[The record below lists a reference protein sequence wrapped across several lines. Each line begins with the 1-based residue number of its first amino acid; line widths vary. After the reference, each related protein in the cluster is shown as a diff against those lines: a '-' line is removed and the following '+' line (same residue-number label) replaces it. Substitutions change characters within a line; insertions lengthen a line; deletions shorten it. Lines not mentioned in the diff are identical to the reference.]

1 VTLAN
6 GSADAIRFDARVEV
20 VEFLGDEQI
29 AHAAVNGTEVV
40 AKLPV
45 EERLVAEGVTTFAV
59 PRDKLYLFDAET
71 EQALAT

>member
-1 VTLAN
+1 M
-6 GSADAIRFDARVEV
+6 
-20 VEFLGDEQI
+20 
-29 AHAAVNGTEVV
+29 NGTEVV